1 MTEQVASDDAAMPP
15 VEPPET
21 RHCPPPPEN
30 PEPGEPPDEELRF
43 KVGDRVECC
52 LAPGAPGGWA
62 PGTIVALWYRA
73 PFWPTGHF
81 TPYQIKL
88 DGSVRALFTC
98 GQDCVRALSRTD
110 GKEKGKQETKVIIV
124 CSPSGVPEGYAF
136 KPSQFKGALRRLV
149 TRFAEKHYVPED
161 ACKWYCAEW
170 GEPNHTSAFIKQDE
184 LDVSLSLS
192 KYIKLHGEIR
202 KAFRGREIGHV
213 CVGLKFTKKRCEM
226 RWPRSEEALA
236 SPTPGLADMSMR
248 EDAKPNWASL
258 PFHILERVY
267 RHLNNPDDL
276 ACAMLVCKRWSL
288 DSPDQRTR
296 AMATGLVVD
305 KDDLDSVMDYHLDYH
320 FNFNERSGGVTL
332 MQFAVV
338 LKNLD
343 VQAVRRLLAIGVKP
357 DELVK
362 TYVLLCD
369 SPEHKTI
376 DWYKWREDQPPCE
389 DHIAIAR
396 ALIDAGLL
404 EVDPVFP
411 RACAYPGHRGMIAAL
426 IDTGKVSA
434 DVMNAAVG
442 HVGLVR
448 SEDFAMIRLLVER
461 GANVNVATDLSKEVL
476 NPLVNA
482 IMHCDTN
489 MVRLLVE
496 LGADVNLKD
505 QGETP
510 LSLATCPG
518 GQPMPEEADPD
529 FWEIREILKA
539 AGAVL

>member
-21 RHCPPPPEN
+21 RHGPPPPEN

-52 LAPGAPGGWA
+52 LARGAPGGWT

-98 GQDCVRALSRTD
+98 GQDCVRALSRED
-110 GKEKGKQETKVIIV
+110 GKEKGKQETKVIVV
-124 CSPSGVPEGYAF
+124 CTPSGVPEGYAF

-161 ACKWYCAEW
+161 ACKWYCASW
-170 GEPNHTSAFIKQDE
+170 GETNRSSALIKDE

-192 KYIKLHGEIR
+192 KYIKLHGETR
-202 KAFRGREIGHV
+202 QVVRGCEIGYV

-226 RWPRSEEALA
+226 QWPRSEEALA

-276 ACAMLVCKRWSL
+276 ACAMLVCKQWSL
-288 DSPDQRTR
+288 DSPNQRTR
-296 AMATGLVVD
+296 AMATGLVAD
-305 KDDLDSVMDYHLDYH
+305 KDDLDSVMDYHSD
-320 FNFNERSGGVTL
+320 FRGKRSGGITL
-332 MQFAVV
+332 MQFGVV
-338 LKNLD
+338 YKNLD

-357 DELVK
+357 DEMLL
-362 TYVLLCD
+362 TYIILCD
-369 SPEHKTI
+369 SPEPMTI

-389 DHIAIAR
+389 DNIAIAR
-396 ALIDAGLL
+396 ALIDAGL

-411 RACAYPGHRGMIAAL
+411 LACKHGHRGMVAAL

-442 HVGLVR
+442 HIGLVN
-448 SEDFAMIRLLVER
+448 SEYFAMIRLLVER
-461 GANVNVATDLSKEVL
+461 GANINVATDLSKDVL

-482 IMHCDTN
+482 IMHCDAN

>member
-1 MTEQVASDDAAMPP
+1 MTEQGASVDA
-15 VEPPET
+15 
-21 RHCPPPPEN
+21 
-30 PEPGEPPDEELRF
+30 
-43 KVGDRVECC
+43 KVR
-52 LAPGAPGGWA
+52 
-62 PGTIVALWYRA
+62 
-73 PFWPTGHF
+73 
-81 TPYQIKL
+81 K
-88 DGSVRALFTC
+88 DGR
-98 GQDCVRALSRTD
+98 
-110 GKEKGKQETKVIIV
+110 KVIVV
-124 CSPSGVPEGYAF
+124 CSPSGVITEPYAF

-149 TRFAEKHYVPED
+149 TFYAEKHFVPED
-161 ACKWYCAEW
+161 ACKWYCASW
-170 GEPNHTSAFIKQDE
+170 AEPAEGQTRIKPLIKGE

-192 KYIKLHGEIR
+192 KYIELHGER
-202 KAFRGREIGHV
+202 LTRVQGYV
-213 CVGLKFTKKRCEM
+213 CVGVKFTKKRCEM
-226 RWPRSEEALA
+226 QWPRPEEALA
-236 SPTPGLADMSMR
+236 SPTLGLADMSMK
-248 EDAKPNWASL
+248 EDTKPDWASL
-258 PFHILERVY
+258 PLHILERVY

-276 ACAMLVCKRWSL
+276 ACAMLVCKQWSL
-288 DSPDQRTR
+288 DSPEQRMR
-296 AMATGLVVD
+296 AMATGLVAD
-305 KDDLDSVMDYHLDYH
+305 KDDLDSVMDYRSI
-320 FNFNERSGGVTL
+320 NFPLGGITL
-332 MQFAVV
+332 MQFAVI
-338 LKNLD
+338 LKLD
-343 VQAVRRLLAIGVKP
+343 VQATRGLLDIGVKP
-357 DELVK
+357 DPE
-362 TYVLLCD
+362 VLKFAVLCN
-369 SPEHKTI
+369 SPEPRTI
-376 DWYKWREDQPPCE
+376 DRYKWREDQPPCE

-529 FWEIREILKA
+529 FWEIRDILKA